1 MKDEENVIKYEDIH
15 ATLQRNVEL
24 SEEEY
29 AKQFD
34 KACKTADGNIGKA
47 REYAKK
53 PVSEKTKHARI
64 QSNFYGTSINYIMA
78 IYEELA
84 RLNDLM
90 AMALGFVKPEEDK
103 KDEKIK

>member
-1 MKDEENVIKYEDIH
+1 
-15 ATLQRNVEL
+15 
-24 SEEEY
+24 
-29 AKQFD
+29 
-34 KACKTADGNIGKA
+34 
-47 REYAKK
+47 
-53 PVSEKTKHARI
+53 
-64 QSNFYGTSINYIMA
+64 MA